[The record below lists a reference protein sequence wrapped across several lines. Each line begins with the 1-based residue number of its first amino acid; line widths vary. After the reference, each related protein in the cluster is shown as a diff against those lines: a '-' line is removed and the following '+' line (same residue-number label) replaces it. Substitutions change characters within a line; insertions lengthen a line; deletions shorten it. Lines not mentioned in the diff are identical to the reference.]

1 VQHEPRTRHE
11 LRCFCARKPLLA
23 MYGVDKH
30 DKLYVHVR
38 IYKASRVFGEVVV
51 TEGTVHL
58 RCRECFRWQRVIIV
72 EPGHARLRT
81 EPKPQML
88 HHDSVPAASLPPSDT
103 PS

>member
-1 VQHEPRTRHE
+1 
-11 LRCFCARKPLLA
+11 
-23 MYGVDKH
+23 MYGVDKRG
-30 DKLYVHVR
+30 KIYVHVR
-38 IYKASRVFGEVVV
+38 IYKNKRTYGEVVV

-81 EPKPQML
+81 ETRPQAL
-88 HHDSVPAASLPPSDT
+88 AHESHHAAPLPPDPP